1 MIQFEGVTKRYL
13 GKVALD
19 EVSMTFAPGKIIGIV
34 GENGSGKSTTLKLA
48 AGLSQP
54 TKGTI
59 TVDGVPAT
67 RQIAN
72 KVAYLSELD
81 TYYPFYT
88 VAETI
93 DYTATQFADFD
104 SEKAQEILTF
114 MKIPPE
120 QKVKHLSKG
129 NRGRLKIVL
138 ALARK
143 APVLL
148 MDEPL
153 SGLDPMVREAIVKSL
168 LSFVDIE
175 NQTVVLT
182 THEINEVEAL
192 LDEVIAIHDGHI
204 LNRIN
209 VEELRENEGVS
220 VLEWMKGIY
229 TTEKN

>member
-19 EVSMTFAPGKIIGIV
+19 DVSMTLMPGKIIGIV

-54 TKGTI
+54 TKGTV
-59 TVDGVPAT
+59 TVDGAPVT
-67 RQIAN
+67 RRMAN

-88 VAETI
+88 VTETI
-93 DYTATQFADFD
+93 DYTASQFTDFD
-104 SEKAQEILTF
+104 TKKAREILRF
-114 MKIPPE
+114 MQIPPG
-120 QKVKHLSKG
+120 QNVKHLSKG

-138 ALARK
+138 TLARK

-148 MDEPL
+148 LDEPL
-153 SGLDPMVREAIVKSL
+153 SGLDPMVRDAIVKSL
-168 LSFVDIE
+168 ISFIDIE
-175 NQTVVLT
+175 NQIVVLT
-182 THEINEVEAL
+182 THEISEVEAL
-192 LDEVIAIHDGHI
+192 LDEVIAINDGHI

-209 VEELRENEGVS
+209 VEDLRENEGVS
-220 VLEWMKGIY
+220 ILEWMKDTY
-229 TTEKN
+229 TAERN